1 MPFAHHVSRL
11 ALVLG
16 RAGRLRC
23 PRCGEGELFRGG
35 FTMLPRCTFCG
46 IAFEREQ
53 GYFVGAIYVN
63 YGVTVVIAV
72 TGYLILW
79 ARTTFSTA
87 AQLVLWIP
95 FVIVFPLWFFRYSR
109 SLWLALAY
117 LFDPE
122 H

>member
-1 MPFAHHVSRL
+1 MPFARHVSRL

-16 RAGRLRC
+16 RAVRLRC
-23 PRCGEGELFRGG
+23 PRCGEGELFHGW
-35 FTMLPRCTFCG
+35 FTMPARCTFCG

-72 TGYLILW
+72 AGYLVLW
-79 ARTTFSTA
+79 SRTTISTA
-87 AQLVLWIP
+87 AQLALWIP

-109 SLWLALAY
+109 ALWLALAY

>member
-1 MPFAHHVSRL
+1 MPLGPHVSRA

-16 RAGRLRC
+16 RAVRLRC
-23 PRCGEGELFRGG
+23 PRCGEGPLFTGW
-35 FTMLPRCTFCG
+35 FTMPARCSFCG

-63 YGVTVVIAV
+63 YAVTVGIAV
-72 TGYLILW
+72 LGYLVLW
-79 ARTTFSTA
+79 TRTTISNA
-87 AQLVLWIP
+87 AQLALWIP
-95 FVIVFPLWFFRYSR
+95 FVVVFPLWFFRYSR